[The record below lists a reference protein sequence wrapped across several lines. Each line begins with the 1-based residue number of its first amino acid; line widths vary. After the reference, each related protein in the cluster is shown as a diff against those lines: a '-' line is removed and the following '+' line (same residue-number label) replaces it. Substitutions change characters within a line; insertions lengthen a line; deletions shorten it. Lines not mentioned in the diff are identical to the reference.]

1 MQYHHVKIPGI
12 NLFRRTMYGSHNKK
26 KGKHMIEKLAT
37 ELMCKLLNQQNASEL
52 DIDKFDG
59 DPMEFYDFS

>member
-1 MQYHHVKIPGI
+1 
-12 NLFRRTMYGSHNKK
+12 MYGSHNKK